1 MRGSLTVHL
10 SDNLIS
16 MKEIGATEAA
26 RHFSDV
32 LDAVENRR
40 DSFLVTRG
48 GKLVARI
55 GPVAETTGAAVK
67 ALLRSPDV
75 DPAWAD
81 ELAALR
87 SSLVPE
93 ERAWPD

>member
-1 MRGSLTVHL
+1 
-10 SDNLIS
+10 

-40 DSFLVTRG
+40 ESFLVTRG

-55 GPVAETTGAAVK
+55 GPVTAATGAAVK
-67 ALLRSPDV
+67 GVLRSPGV
-75 DPAWAD
+75 DPDWAA

-87 SSLVPE
+87 SGLVPE